1 MELTDLPNIGPVLAE
16 NLRRIGVETPETLR
30 EVGAEEAFLRI
41 RRSVDS
47 GACLHQ
53 LSALAGAK
61 LGLPKAA
68 LPPERKAALKTFFQE
83 IKKKERDT

>member
-16 NLRRIGVETPETLR
+16 NLRQIGVETPEALR
-30 EVGAEEAFLRI
+30 EVGAEAFLRI

-53 LSALAGAK
+53 LSALAGAE

-68 LPPERKAALKTFFQE
+68 LPPERKAALKAFFQE
-83 IKKKERDT
+83 IKKKERES

>member
-1 MELTDLPNIGPVLAE
+1 M
-16 NLRRIGVETPETLR
+16 
-30 EVGAEEAFLRI
+30 GAEEAFLRI

-53 LSALAGAK
+53 LSALAGAE

-68 LPPERKAALKTFFQE
+68 LPPERKAALKAFFQE
-83 IKKKERDT
+83 TKKKERES